1 MWIRLENDPPGVIF
15 KTTSEFVARVFGAV
29 TTQSPPRQ
37 DIFLFSHFMSG
48 VFMLFYVDH
57 VCKTCTGSKKK
68 CGTMTMS
75 VLQSE
80 FFCTCCQGSVGNR
93 DPFPELVSERAC
105 FTISGFGFRHS
116 DRCHCD
122 SFQDHPNDQWH
133 QGYKGLSTK
142 VTRLIFCG
150 ENVRRSAKD

>member
-1 MWIRLENDPPGVIF
+1 MSSIFARL
-15 KTTSEFVARVFGAV
+15 ARVV
-29 TTQSPPRQ
+29 
-37 DIFLFSHFMSG
+37 
-48 VFMLFYVDH
+48 
-57 VCKTCTGSKKK
+57 KK

-80 FFCTCCQGSVGNR
+80 FVCTCCQGSVGNR
-93 DPFPELVSERAC
+93 DPFPEVVSERAC
-105 FTISGFGFRHS
+105 FTISGLGLRHS

-142 VTRLIFCG
+142 VTWLIFLWRKCEAFNKG
-150 ENVRRSAKD
+150 LVSSMPTYDNIDNQRCFPKHKLFQETADRMIRCSADSRVFHYS